1 MRAYQ
6 SRGRFLPYLGRTH
19 VTAESVTPATF
30 PVVTNAEQVNR
41 WLVLVIKLPADPS
54 RHRVAVWRELRK
66 IGALSLGQGI
76 WAVPEVPVFADGIQ
90 RALDLTDSAGGQGVT
105 LQASGRSPE
114 DAVRFREMFTA
125 ARSADWAEF
134 LADCGK
140 FEAEL
145 AKEIRI
151 GKFTLAELE
160 EEEQSLERLRRWHRD
175 LTARDVFGAP
185 EAAEAAEHLKR
196 CAAACEDYSE
206 RVFAALHASDED
218 PS

>member
-1 MRAYQ
+1 MT
-6 SRGRFLPYLGRTH
+6 STDSD
-19 VTAESVTPATF
+19 V
-30 PVVTNAEQVNR
+30 R
-41 WLVLVIKLPADPS
+41 WLILVIKLPADPS

-76 WAVPEVPVFADGIQ
+76 WAVPDVPVFASGVK
-90 RALDLTDSAGGQGVT
+90 RALALTGAAGGQGLT
-105 LQASGRSPE
+105 LQAAGRSE
-114 DAVRFREMFTA
+114 QDAALFRDMFTA

-140 FEAEL
+140 FEAEI

-151 GKFTLAELE
+151 AKFTLAELE

-185 EAAEAAEHLKR
+185 EAAEAGERLKH
-196 CAAACEDYSE
+196 CAAVCEDYAE
-206 RVFAALHASDED
+206 RVFAALHATDQE